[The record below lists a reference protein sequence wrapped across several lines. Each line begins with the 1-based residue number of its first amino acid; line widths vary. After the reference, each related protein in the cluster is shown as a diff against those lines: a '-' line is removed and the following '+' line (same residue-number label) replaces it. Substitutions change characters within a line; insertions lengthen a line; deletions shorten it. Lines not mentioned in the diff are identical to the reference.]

1 MRSVT
6 RLSTYPYHPGAGRKK
21 QTRKAHPKQSPS
33 KTGAFFWPPSRQA
46 YFRPLSNNTERAIH
60 ISLWNSSF
68 CHIHTRKKKYRIG
81 PVISKSKKHSLNPIP
96 STIIIVVIHFH
107 PICSEYISPAHT
119 HTSHRI
125 TFICSSVCPG
135 GWRWVQ
141 WDMHTRWFHPTHYWV
156 MASSKR
162 TFNILCARPTQSV
175 RFRSLHSFCRST
187 GLQIRSTNN
196 TSCCEANS

>member
-119 HTSHRI
+119 HIASHHIHLFVRLSRRLAVGSVGYAYTMI
-125 TFICSSVCPG
+125 SS
-135 GWRWVQ
+135 
-141 WDMHTRWFHPTHYWV
+141 HPLL
-156 MASSKR
+156 S
-162 TFNILCARPTQSV
+162 NGILQAY
-175 RFRSLHSFCRST
+175 
-187 GLQIRSTNN
+187 I
-196 TSCCEANS
+196 